1 MTSRHL
7 IITLMCAI
15 ALSASA
21 ADRIMERSYRQLP
34 LGSIK
39 PEGWLKEQLVRQKK
53 GLTGH
58 LDEIY
63 PQVMGRRNGW
73 LGGDG
78 DMWERGPYWIDG
90 LIPLAYALDDDTL
103 KAKAKPWIEW
113 TLASQ
118 QPDGYFG
125 PSKDYPP
132 EPGLQRNNSRD
143 WWPKMVMLK
152 VLMQH
157 YDATGDKRVLPF
169 MSRYF
174 RYQLKNLPATPLGH
188 WTFWGERRGA
198 DNLMAVIWLYDKTK
212 EPFLLELA
220 ELLKEQTH
228 RWDKIFENP
237 VQLMPSSQIHC
248 VNLGQGFKQPAEIY
262 MVDGD
267 KSHLEA
273 LDKGVEAIRHT
284 IGLPTGLWAGD
295 ELLRFG
301 APTQGSEL
309 CTSVEMLLSLE
320 EILQI
325 TGNPKWGDY
334 IERVAYN
341 ALPTQ
346 TTDDYSARQ
355 YFQQF
360 NQVDITRQ
368 RRQFSTSHRD
378 TDLVFGVLS
387 GYPCCTSNMHQ
398 GWPKLNNNLW
408 YSTSDGGLAALV
420 YAPCRVS
427 ATVAGNVKVNISENT
442 SYPFGNTVE
451 MTVSYPSRKHKAA
464 VFPIELRIPGWCK
477 GATVKINGEIWKEGL
492 DGSRTV
498 AVDREWKQ
506 GDKLTLEMPMEV
518 EVEKWYDNG
527 GVVTRGPLLYALKL
541 NEKWEKKAFE
551 EGNSLYG
558 SFYWEVTTDSPW
570 NYALNAGKL
579 KAADFE
585 VDERTL
591 TSAYPWN
598 QEGNP
603 LTIRT
608 KGRRMPGWKLVDGSC
623 GPVSYF
629 DQMKGDTA
637 PEEETIELIPYGCT
651 TLRIAEFPLR

>member
-198 DNLMAVIWLYDKTK
+198 DNLMADFSY
-212 EPFLLELA
+212 
-220 ELLKEQTH
+220 
-228 RWDKIFENP
+228 R
-237 VQLMPSSQIHC
+237 
-248 VNLGQGFKQPAEIY
+248 VNN
-262 MVDGD
+262 D
-267 KSHLEA
+267 
-273 LDKGVEAIRHT
+273 
-284 IGLPTGLWAGD
+284 
-295 ELLRFG
+295 
-301 APTQGSEL
+301 
-309 CTSVEMLLSLE
+309 
-320 EILQI
+320 
-325 TGNPKWGDY
+325 
-334 IERVAYN
+334 
-341 ALPTQ
+341 
-346 TTDDYSARQ
+346 RQ
-355 YFQQF
+355 
-360 NQVDITRQ
+360 
-368 RRQFSTSHRD
+368 
-378 TDLVFGVLS
+378 
-387 GYPCCTSNMHQ
+387 
-398 GWPKLNNNLW
+398 
-408 YSTSDGGLAALV
+408 
-420 YAPCRVS
+420 
-427 ATVAGNVKVNISENT
+427 
-442 SYPFGNTVE
+442 
-451 MTVSYPSRKHKAA
+451 
-464 VFPIELRIPGWCK
+464 
-477 GATVKINGEIWKEGL
+477 
-492 DGSRTV
+492 
-498 AVDREWKQ
+498 
-506 GDKLTLEMPMEV
+506 
-518 EVEKWYDNG
+518 
-527 GVVTRGPLLYALKL
+527 
-541 NEKWEKKAFE
+541 
-551 EGNSLYG
+551 
-558 SFYWEVTTDSPW
+558 
-570 NYALNAGKL
+570 
-579 KAADFE
+579 
-585 VDERTL
+585 
-591 TSAYPWN
+591 
-598 QEGNP
+598 
-603 LTIRT
+603 
-608 KGRRMPGWKLVDGSC
+608 
-623 GPVSYF
+623 
-629 DQMKGDTA
+629 
-637 PEEETIELIPYGCT
+637 
-651 TLRIAEFPLR
+651 

>member
-1 MTSRHL
+1 
-7 IITLMCAI
+7 
-15 ALSASA
+15 
-21 ADRIMERSYRQLP
+21 MERSYRQLP
-34 LGSIK
+34 PGSIK
-39 PEGWLKEQLVRQKK
+39 PEGWLKEQLVRQKN

-63 PQVMGRRNGW
+63 PQVMGKRNGW

-90 LIPLAYALDDDTL
+90 LVPLAYALDDEEL
-103 KAKAKPWIEW
+103 KAKATPWIEW

-132 EPGLQRNNSRD
+132 EAGLQRNNSRD

-157 YDATGDKRVLPF
+157 YDATGDRRVLPF

-220 ELLKEQTH
+220 ELLKNQTH

-237 VQLMPSSQIHC
+237 VELMPASQIHC

-262 MVDGD
+262 LVDGD

-273 LDKGVEAIRHT
+273 LDKGVEAIRKT

-309 CTSVEMLLSLE
+309 CTAVEMLLSLE

-325 TGNPKWGDY
+325 TGHPKWGDY
-334 IERVAYN
+334 IERIAYN

-346 TTDDYSARQ
+346 ATDDYSARQ
-355 YFQQF
+355 YFQQL

-368 RRQFSTSHRD
+368 FRPFSTSHLD

-398 GWPKLNNNLW
+398 AWPKLNNNLW
-408 YSTSDGGLAALV
+408 YSTPDGGLAALI
-420 YAPCRVS
+420 YAPCNVN
-427 ATVAGNVKVNISENT
+427 ATVAGGVKVNISEKT
-442 SYPFGNTVE
+442 SYPFGNTVG
-451 MTVSYPSRKHKAA
+451 MKVKYPSKKQKS
-464 VFPIELRIPGWCK
+464 VSFPIELRIPGWCK
-477 GATVKINGEIWKEGL
+477 SAVIKVNGEIWKRDIAGNQ
-492 DGSRTV
+492 TV
-498 AVDREWKQ
+498 AVNREWKQ
-506 GDKLTLEMPMEV
+506 GDKLTLEMPMKVDV
-518 EVEKWYDNG
+518 ERWYDNG

-541 NEKWEKKAFE
+541 DEKWEKKYFDQKD
-551 EGNSLYG
+551 SKYG

-570 NYALNAGKL
+570 NYALSLRRL
-579 KAADFE
+579 KPADFE
-585 VDERTL
+585 VIESPL
-591 TSAYPWN
+591 TAAYPWN
-598 QEGNP
+598 QEGTP

-608 KGRRMPGWKLVDGSC
+608 KGFRMPGWKLVNGSC
-623 GPVSYF
+623 GPVSYY
-629 DQMKGDTA
+629 DQMNGDISS
-637 PEEETIELIPYGCT
+637 EEETLELIPYGCT